1 MHLRYLRLTT
11 TIVAI
16 TLTAAACGGES
27 TSRARTGTAGPATAP
42 ARTGTAG
49 PATATAP
56 VPTGIA
62 KPAPPTAPLLQ
73 TTPTPPLPATPSGPT
88 TRVLAPIDAAEMIVR
103 ESFPVQYAVRVAS
116 GLPSG
121 CHTFD
126 GAEVTRNGTEITI
139 AVWNRMPSDGRI
151 ACTAIYGTHEEIV
164 ELGSDFRSGAVY
176 HVAVNDRAL
185 TFTAR

>member
-1 MHLRYLRLTT
+1 MHLRYLRLAT

-16 TLTAAACGGES
+16 TLTAAACGGAS
-27 TSRARTGTAGPATAP
+27 TSRARTSTA
-42 ARTGTAG
+42 R

-56 VPTGIA
+56 APTGTSR
-62 KPAPPTAPLLQ
+62 PATPTAPASTSTSRPA
-73 TTPTPPLPATPSGPT
+73 TTPTPAIPATPPGAT

-103 ESFPVQYAVRVAS
+103 ESFPPQYAVRVVS

-126 GAEVTRNGTEITI
+126 GAEVTRNGTEIAI
-139 AVWNRMPSDGRI
+139 AVWNRVPSDARI

-164 ELGSDFRSGAVY
+164 ELGSDFRSGVVY
-176 HVAVNDRAL
+176 HVAVNDLAL
-185 TFTAR
+185 TFTAQ

>member
-1 MHLRYLRLTT
+1 MHLRYLRLAT

-27 TSRARTGTAGPATAP
+27 TSP
-42 ARTGTAG
+42 ARTSTAR

-56 VPTGIA
+56 TPASTSRPATAPAPTGTSRPA
-62 KPAPPTAPLLQ
+62 TPTSPAPA
-73 TTPTPPLPATPSGPT
+73 TTPTPAIPTAPPGATR
-88 TRVLAPIDAAEMIVR
+88 RVRAPIDAAEMIVR
-103 ESFPVQYAVRVAS
+103 ESFPVQYAVRIVS

-139 AVWNRMPSDGRI
+139 AVWNRVPSDARI

-164 ELGSDFRSGAVY
+164 ELGSDFRSGVVY
-176 HVAVNDRAL
+176 HVAVNDLAL
-185 TFTAR
+185 TFTAQ